1 MRLLFQLQNETH
13 ETKRAGD
20 NRNTAAAVDTGIV
33 LGSEQEGY
41 KLTAGERAPGQD
53 RSSESGDGR
62 GVCDVGGKRCGDRG
76 GRRSACC
83 FLSLPL
89 FLRGGAG
96 PSPVLSKRG
105 RGCASASTSLLP
117 KGTDGGV

>member
-1 MRLLFQLQNETH
+1 MMRLLFQLQAETH
-13 ETKRAGD
+13 ESNRASD
-20 NRNTAAAVDTGIV
+20 SRKNADAVDTGIPH
-33 LGSEQEGY
+33 GSEQEGY
-41 KLTAGERAPGQD
+41 RQTAGGPAPGQD

-62 GVCDVGGKRCGDRG
+62 VVWCCDVGGKRCCDRE

-89 FLRGGAG
+89 FLRGGTG

-105 RGCASASTSLLP
+105 RG
-117 KGTDGGV
+117 